1 MLFRF
6 DRYSLFVSASTLLI
20 LFSCNRKPETNPLVP
35 IIDFVPKFTIA
46 TSAGVGGSITN
57 SQNVDRG
64 QSVKIT
70 ATANEHFQ
78 LKEWTGD
85 CGTFDKDNSEITIT
99 ASKNCQV
106 VAEFEKIIYTITA
119 NSKGGGSLSEGE
131 LQREHGQL
139 ASFTAEPD
147 EGYQFGNWTISR
159 RY

>member
-1 MLFRF
+1 MIFLTY
-6 DRYSLFVSASTLLI
+6 RYSLFVFIGILLI
-20 LFSCNRKPETNPLVP
+20 SFSCNNGGSAPSPPEVEPAT
-35 IIDFVPKFTIA
+35 KFTIA

-119 NSKGGGSLSEGE
+119 DSRGGVV
-131 LQREHGQL
+131 
-139 ASFTAEPD
+139 
-147 EGYQFGNWTISR
+147 
-159 RY
+159 